1 MRRYFIGF
9 VICNNSLG
17 CNKKISFFVSVL
29 FITNSTFGQAWIF
42 IGNTKE
48 KKDRYYISSRHISKE
63 DYGFHSSLIRIWV
76 KSEIAQRVI
85 GKKELKNV
93 ECHSIWD
100 IDCQKNQYRI
110 EKLIVYDS
118 AGIKIDQYNYTKEI
132 FDLGI
137 PGTISEKIIIRV
149 CSLFK

>member
-1 MRRYFIGF
+1 LSR
-9 VICNNSLG
+9 
-17 CNKKISFFVSVL
+17 NKKILFFVSVL
-29 FITNSTFGQAWIF
+29 FITTSTFGQTWIF

-48 KKDRYYISSRHISKE
+48 KKDRYYISSVYISKE
-63 DYGFHSSLIRIWV
+63 DYGFHSSLIRLWV
-76 KSEIAQRVI
+76 KSAIAQRVI
-85 GKKELKNV
+85 GKKEFKNV

-118 AGIKIDQYNYTKEI
+118 AGRKIEQFNYTKET

-137 PGTISEKIIIRV
+137 PGTISEKIIIHV